1 MVEENTLK
9 NKKLVCKDCGRGFIF
24 TVKDQKAYGF
34 KGWKDPIRCKVC
46 QRHKKV
52 IKLAIEDNVPITELV
67 KFEEICDKCH
77 RKFFTNFK
85 RKPGEKLYCDDCWVE
100 IKGV

>member
-52 IKLAIEDNVPITELV
+52 IKLAIEDNIPITELV

-85 RKPGEKLYCDDCWVE
+85 RKEGEKLYCDDCWVE

>member
-1 MVEENTLK
+1 MVEKNTLK

-52 IKLAIEDNVPITELV
+52 IKLAIEDNIPITELV

-85 RKPGEKLYCDDCWVE
+85 RKTGEKIYCDDCWVE